1 MKYFHEIIEAK
12 WQQYWAKNQTF
23 AVTNNSD
30 KPKYYVLDMFPY
42 PSGAGL
48 HVGHPLGYIA
58 SDIVAR
64 FKRHKGFNVLH
75 PQGYDSFG
83 LPAEQYAIQTGQHP
97 EKTTRE
103 NIARYRVQL
112 DKIGFSFDWSRE
124 VRTSNADY
132 YKWTQWIF
140 IQLFN
145 SYYCKVDQK
154 AYDINELIRIFET
167 EGNQMVNLVCDDG
180 VEKFS
185 ASEWNSF
192 SKEKQQQI
200 LLKYR
205 LTYLAETEVN
215 WCPALGT
222 VLANDEI
229 INGVSERGGHPVIRK
244 KMTQWSMRISA
255 YAERL
260 LQGLETIDW
269 SESIKESQRNWIGKS
284 VGASVSFNLLPTT
297 DNRQPTTID
306 VFTTRPDTI
315 FGVTFMTLA
324 PEHELVSV
332 ITTPEQKAAVDAYV
346 EATAK
351 RSERERMADVKT
363 ISGVFTGAYAEH
375 PFTKESIPVWIG
387 DYVLAGYGTGAVM
400 AVPCGDERD
409 YAFANHFKGQQGMPA
424 IKNIFNQDISKE
436 AFTAKDGFKLVNS
449 DILNGLD
456 YKQGTEKIIYT
467 LEKSG
472 HGNGKTN
479 YRLRDAVFSRQRYWG
494 EPFPVYYVNGLPQMI
509 DAKHLP
515 IILPEVEKYLPT
527 EDGQPPLGNAT
538 HWAWDTVN
546 NKVVSNSLLVIPSA
560 VEGTQTIFPLELN
573 TMPGWAGSSWYWMR
587 YMDAQND
594 AEFASNDALKYWE
607 SVDLYIGGSEHAT
620 GHLLYSRFWN
630 KFLKDKGYAP
640 TEEPFKKLI
649 NQGMILGMSAF
660 VYRSEDSK
668 KLYSK
673 GLIAGEKV
681 HPIHVDLAVINDITN
696 ELDIEAFKKHP
707 LYSDYKDAEFLLEN
721 GKYIVGREVEKMSKS
736 KYNVVNP
743 DDICNDYGADTLRL
757 YEMFLG
763 PLEQAKPWNTAGITG
778 VSGFLKKLWRLYFDD
793 TTGLNITEEEPTS
806 EMYKSLHK
814 TIKKVTED
822 IENFSFNTSVS
833 QFMICVN
840 ELATLKCHHRKILE
854 PLAII
859 ISPYAPHI
867 AEELWSQLGHEGS
880 ISTIAFPICEEK
892 YLVESE
898 KEYPVSFNGKMRFT
912 IKLSLDLTVPQIQ
925 EIVLADERTIKQ
937 LEGRTPN
944 KVIIVPGKVIN
955 LVG

>member
-1 MKYFHEIIEAK
+1 MKYFHEKIEAK

-23 AVTNNSD
+23 VATNNSD

-103 NIARYRVQL
+103 NIARYREQL

-185 ASEWNSF
+185 ASGWNSF

-229 INGVSERGGHPVIRK
+229 VNGVSERGGHPVIRK

-284 VGASVSFNLLPTT
+284 VGAMVKFKLNNSKPETQNAQSY
-297 DNRQPTTID
+297 IE

-332 ITTPEQKAAVDAYV
+332 ITTSEQKAAVDAYV

-375 PFTKESIPVWIG
+375 PFTKEPIPVWIG

-409 YAFANHFKGQQGMPA
+409 NAFANHFKGQQGMPA

-456 YKQGTEKIIYT
+456 YKQGTEKIIYS

-538 HWAWDTVN
+538 NWAWDS
-546 NKVVSNSLLVIPSA
+546 KELRVVSCELIDNK
-560 VEGTQTIFPLELN
+560 TIFPLELN

-587 YMDAQND
+587 YMDAHND
-594 AEFASNDALKYWE
+594 AEFASKDALKYWE

-673 GLIAGEKV
+673 GLIAGVKV

-696 ELDIEAFKKHP
+696 ELNIEAFKKHP

-793 TTGLNITEEEPTS
+793 ATGLNITEEEPTS

-880 ISTIAFPICEEK
+880 ISTVAFPICEEK

-937 LEGRTPN
+937 LDGRTPN
-944 KVIIVPGKVIN
+944 KIIIVPGKVIN